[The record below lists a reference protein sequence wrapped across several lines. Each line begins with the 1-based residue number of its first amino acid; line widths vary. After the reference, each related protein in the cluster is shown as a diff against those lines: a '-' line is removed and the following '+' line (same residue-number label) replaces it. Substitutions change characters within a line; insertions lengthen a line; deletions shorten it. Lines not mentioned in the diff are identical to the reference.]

1 MISIQ
6 QLTKETGVTVR
17 TLRYYDQIGLL
28 EPSGKTEGGHRLYS
42 ECDVIKLQQILF
54 LKEMGFPL
62 KEITNMLETEHSIF
76 KDVLQNQLLFVR
88 EEQEKFSRMEKILQA
103 VLYSTELE
111 GALNW
116 DIMFE
121 LIQLSQQSPRMR
133 QLFQQQIF
141 SREEERLL
149 KNLPNMSEQN
159 EEVQEW
165 IILLKRMR
173 QFMQKRKMPSDA
185 EVQGITGIILEK
197 CREMA
202 NGDEAFLDKLWE
214 VRKSTE
220 QSKMMNMYPIEEELL
235 QYMNV
240 AFEVYMKEEGYN
252 EYTS

>member
-1 MISIQ
+1 MEMISIQ

-42 ECDVIKLQQILF
+42 ECDVLKLQQILF

-62 KEITNMLETEHSIF
+62 KEITNMLEKERSIF
-76 KDVLQNQLLFVR
+76 KEVLQNQLLFVQ
-88 EEQEKFSRMEKILQA
+88 EEQKKFSRMEKMLQA
-103 VLYSTELE
+103 VLYSTDLE
-111 GALNW
+111 GAFNW

-133 QLFQQQIF
+133 QLFQQQAF
-141 SREEERLL
+141 SQEEEQLI

-159 EEVQEW
+159 AEVQEW

-173 QFMQKRKMPSDA
+173 QLMQKKKAPSDA

-214 VRKSTE
+214 VRKSKE

-235 QYMNV
+235 QYMDA
-240 AFEVYMKEEGYN
+240 AFEVYIKGEEK
-252 EYTS
+252 

>member
-1 MISIQ
+1 MEMITIQ
-6 QLTKETGVTVR
+6 QLTKETSVTVR

-42 ECDVIKLQQILF
+42 ERDVWKLQQILF

-62 KEITNMLETEHSIF
+62 KEIMNMLETERVNVKEF
-76 KDVLQNQLLFVR
+76 LQQQLLFVR
-88 EEQEKFSRMEKILQA
+88 EEQQKFSRMEKMLQA
-103 VLYSTELE
+103 VLYSAELE
-111 GALNW
+111 DELNW

-121 LIQLSQQSPRMR
+121 LMQLSQQSPRMR
-133 QLFQQQIF
+133 QLFQQQVF
-141 SREEERLL
+141 SEEEEHLL

-165 IILLKRMR
+165 ILLLKRMR
-173 QFMQKRKMPSDA
+173 QFMQKKKAPSDA

-220 QSKMMNMYPIEEELL
+220 QSQRMNMYPMEEELL
-235 QYMNV
+235 QYMDA
-240 AFEVYMKEEGYN
+240 AFELYIEGEEKE
-252 EYTS
+252 

>member
-1 MISIQ
+1 MEMISIQ
-6 QLTKETGVTVR
+6 QLTKETSVTVR

-42 ECDVIKLQQILF
+42 EGDVLKLQQILF

-62 KEITNMLETEHSIF
+62 KEITNMLETERVNF
-76 KDVLQNQLLFVR
+76 KEVLQKQLLFVR
-88 EEQEKFSRMEKILQA
+88 EEQQKFSRMEKMLQA

-111 GALNW
+111 GELNW
-116 DIMFE
+116 DMMFE
-121 LIQLSQQSPRMR
+121 LMQLSQQSPRMR
-133 QLFQQQIF
+133 QRFQRQVF
-141 SREEERLL
+141 SQEEEGLL
-149 KNLPNMSEQN
+149 KKLPNMSEQN

-165 IILLKRMR
+165 ILLLKRMR
-173 QFMQKRKMPSDA
+173 QFMQKKKAPSDA

-220 QSKMMNMYPIEEELL
+220 QSKRMNMYPIEEELL
-235 QYMNV
+235 QYMDV
-240 AFEVYMKEEGYN
+240 AFELYMEGEEKE
-252 EYTS
+252 

>member
-42 ECDVIKLQQILF
+42 EHDVLKLQQILF

-62 KEITNMLETEHSIF
+62 KEITNMLETEHVNL
-76 KDVLQNQLLFVR
+76 KEVLQNQLLFV
-88 EEQEKFSRMEKILQA
+88 QEGQKKFSRMEKMLQA

-111 GALNW
+111 GELNW
-116 DIMFE
+116 SIMFE

-133 QLFQQQIF
+133 QLFQQQVF
-141 SREEERLL
+141 SQKEEQLL

-173 QFMQKRKMPSDA
+173 QLMQKKKAPNDA

-214 VRKSTE
+214 VRKSKE
-220 QSKMMNMYPIEEELL
+220 QSKRMNMYPIEEELL
-235 QYMNV
+235 QYMD
-240 AFEVYMKEEGYN
+240 ASFEVYIEGEEK
-252 EYTS
+252 

>member
-1 MISIQ
+1 MEMISIQ
-6 QLTKETGVTVR
+6 QLTKETSVTVR

-42 ECDVIKLQQILF
+42 EGDVLKLQQILF

-62 KEITNMLETEHSIF
+62 KEITNMLETERVNF
-76 KDVLQNQLLFVR
+76 KEVLQKQLLFVR
-88 EEQEKFSRMEKILQA
+88 EEQQKFSRMEKMLQA

-111 GALNW
+111 GELNW
-116 DIMFE
+116 DMMFE
-121 LIQLSQQSPRMR
+121 LMQLSQQSPRMR
-133 QLFQQQIF
+133 QRFQRQVF
-141 SREEERLL
+141 SQEEEGLL
-149 KNLPNMSEQN
+149 KKLPNMSEQN

-165 IILLKRMR
+165 ILLLKRMR
-173 QFMQKRKMPSDA
+173 QFMQKKKAPSDA

-220 QSKMMNMYPIEEELL
+220 QSKRMNMYPIEEGLL
-235 QYMNV
+235 QYMDV
-240 AFEVYMKEEGYN
+240 AFELYIEGEEKE
-252 EYTS
+252 